1 MSGNWAFHNPVRV
14 YFGRGCR
21 GRVAVEMACIPCL
34 VVTSPRGRQRLN
46 NDPVL
51 CKWANGSQIFWADT
65 IHGNPDLWDVQS
77 EIDRLADCPFKAI
90 VAFGGGSVID
100 SAKALAVALSTSLV
114 GVTLSELLTR
124 PEIHKNAKPVQL
136 YAIPS
141 TAGTGSEVT
150 PFSTIWDYTHN
161 KKHSL
166 TGKAVFPHTALVDPD
181 LTDTLPRDITLF
193 TGLDAINQ
201 ALESIWNKN
210 ATPITVEL
218 ATRALQL
225 GLQAL
230 PKIIEENGGP
240 SERTRMAECSLLA
253 GLAISQTRTALCH
266 SISYPLTAHF
276 GVPHGLACAFTMP
289 AVLKLNLSVDDGR
302 FESLAKC
309 LKGRDASAK
318 DLLNIFNL
326 LIDRLN
332 VCSLVKKHVGEM
344 ADIIS
349 VSHEMFTQ
357 GRADNNLADAS
368 PEIIRNI
375 LTESWFFHG

>member
-1 MSGNWAFHNPVRV
+1 
-14 YFGRGCR
+14 
-21 GRVAVEMACIPCL
+21 
-34 VVTSPRGRQRLN
+34 
-46 NDPVL
+46 
-51 CKWANGSQIFWADT
+51 
-65 IHGNPDLWDVQS
+65 
-77 EIDRLADCPFKAI
+77 
-90 VAFGGGSVID
+90 
-100 SAKALAVALSTSLV
+100 
-114 GVTLSELLTR
+114 
-124 PEIHKNAKPVQL
+124 
-136 YAIPS
+136 
-141 TAGTGSEVT
+141 
-150 PFSTIWDYTHN
+150 
-161 KKHSL
+161 
-166 TGKAVFPHTALVDPD
+166 
-181 LTDTLPRDITLF
+181 
-193 TGLDAINQ
+193 
-201 ALESIWNKN
+201 
-210 ATPITVEL
+210 L